1 MSKMMEYKGY
11 HAKIEFDQEDQI
23 FVGQVLGINDSL
35 FFQINTNL
43 ERLKATAEKQ
53 FKGKS
58 YQYVML
64 DTANTEKKEFT
75 NNTFD
80 SVLYVDKPSDLQK
93 VSSENL
99 LISNEILLDFIP
111 DKYNVCYEP
120 DITADKLTLLY
131 KAYEQAAERI
141 PIENHNLCI

>member
-1 MSKMMEYKGY
+1 
-11 HAKIEFDQEDQI
+11 
-23 FVGQVLGINDSL
+23 
-35 FFQINTNL
+35 
-43 ERLKATAEKQ
+43 
-53 FKGKS
+53 
-58 YQYVML
+58 ML

-80 SVLYVDKPSDLQK
+80 SVLYVDKPSDLEK

-120 DITADKLTLLY
+120 DITADKLELLY
-131 KAYEQAAERI
+131 KAYEQATERI
-141 PIENHNLCI
+141 PIENHNLCV